1 MGERTN
7 GNNVKH
13 VDGGCRICLE
23 SLQVDNRTLVRLR
36 CGHLYHLDCI
46 GSFFNVGNKML
57 CPTCKRVEQGNWMLA
72 RSSPSQDLN
81 APLVQPLMG
90 GLPVPV
96 WRESMVPSVGRQFG
110 RVPNQDFDVPF
121 AQPLMNGL
129 APPVCR
135 ESLLPSGR
143 RAHGRVPSQNFNVP
157 LVQPFIGGLPV
168 PVRDES
174 MWTSVERQ
182 LGRELPN
189 PTRYTSSARSN
200 VSRGEPM
207 MTSLERHL
215 GRVLPSPDPTRLT
228 SSAWSN
234 GPTRGSSLDL
244 TTQQQIARNISRTLA
259 AKEHRKHDTMY
270 GFDIRSIDGESGSYS
285 SGRGSSSGGESG
297 SYSSGSGSY
306 SSGSGSSSGGVE
318 KVEATAVV
326 AEVEEVEEIVWK
338 GMATTQRATMKKTIA
353 TGRGGEASRNG
364 GYKQFGPIA

>member
-23 SLQVDNRTLVRLR
+23 SLQVDNRTPVRLR

-57 CPTCKRVEQGNWMLA
+57 CPTCKRVEQGNWMLG

-129 APPVCR
+129 APR

-174 MWTSVERQ
+174 VWTSVERQ

-189 PTRYTSSARSN
+189 PTRYTSS
-200 VSRGEPM
+200 
-207 MTSLERHL
+207 T
-215 GRVLPSPDPTRLT
+215 
-228 SSAWSN
+228 W
-234 GPTRGSSLDL
+234 
-244 TTQQQIARNISRTLA
+244 
-259 AKEHRKHDTMY
+259 
-270 GFDIRSIDGESGSYS
+270 
-285 SGRGSSSGGESG
+285 
-297 SYSSGSGSY
+297 
-306 SSGSGSSSGGVE
+306 
-318 KVEATAVV
+318 
-326 AEVEEVEEIVWK
+326 
-338 GMATTQRATMKKTIA
+338 ATMKKKIA
-353 TGRGGEASRNG
+353 TGRSGEASRNG

>member
-1 MGERTN
+1 MM
-7 GNNVKH
+7 
-13 VDGGCRICLE
+13 I
-23 SLQVDNRTLVRLR
+23 LQIV
-36 CGHLYHLDCI
+36 
-46 GSFFNVGNKML
+46 FFNVGNKML
-57 CPTCKRVEQGNWMLA
+57 CPTCKRVEQGNWMLG

-129 APPVCR
+129 APR

-174 MWTSVERQ
+174 VWTSVERQ

-189 PTRYTSSARSN
+189 PTRYTSSTWSN

-228 SSAWSN
+228 SSVWSN
-234 GPTRGSSLDL
+234 VPMRESSLNL
-244 TTQQQIARNISRTLA
+244 TLQQQIARNISRTLA
-259 AKEHRKHDTMY
+259 TNEHRKHDTMY
-270 GFDIRSIDGESGSYS
+270 GFDIRSSDGESGSYNSGSGSYS

-297 SYSSGSGSY
+297 SYSSGSGSSSGGESGSY

-338 GMATTQRATMKKTIA
+338 GMPTTQRATMKKKIA
-353 TGRGGEASRNG
+353 TGRSGEASRNG

>member
-13 VDGGCRICLE
+13 VDGGCKICLE
-23 SLQVDNRTLVRLR
+23 SLQVDNRTPVRLR

-57 CPTCKRVEQGNWMLA
+57 CPTCKRVEQGNWMLG

-129 APPVCR
+129 APR

-168 PVRDES
+168 P
-174 MWTSVERQ
+174 
-182 LGRELPN
+182 
-189 PTRYTSSARSN
+189 
-200 VSRGEPM
+200 RGEPM

-228 SSAWSN
+228 SSVWSN
-234 GPTRGSSLDL
+234 VPMRESSLNL
-244 TTQQQIARNISRTLA
+244 TLQQQIARNISRTLA
-259 AKEHRKHDTMY
+259 TNEHRKHDTMY
-270 GFDIRSIDGESGSYS
+270 GFDIRSSDGESGSYNSGSGSYS

-297 SYSSGSGSY
+297 SYSSGSGSSSGGESGSY
-306 SSGSGSSSGGVE
+306 SSGSGSSSGGESGSYSSGSGSSSGGME

-338 GMATTQRATMKKTIA
+338 GMPTTQRATMKKKIA
-353 TGRGGEASRNG
+353 TGRSGEASRNG

>member
-23 SLQVDNRTLVRLR
+23 SLQVDNRTPVRLR

-57 CPTCKRVEQGNWMLA
+57 CPTCKRVEQGNWMLG

-110 RVPNQDFDVPF
+110 
-121 AQPLMNGL
+121 
-129 APPVCR
+129 
-135 ESLLPSGR
+135 
-143 RAHGRVPSQNFNVP
+143 AHGRVPSQNFNVP

-189 PTRYTSSARSN
+189 PTRYTSSTWSN

-228 SSAWSN
+228 SSVWSN
-234 GPTRGSSLDL
+234 VPMRESSLNL
-244 TTQQQIARNISRTLA
+244 TLQQQIARNISRTLA
-259 AKEHRKHDTMY
+259 TNEHRKHDTMY
-270 GFDIRSIDGESGSYS
+270 GFDIRSSDGESGSYNSGSGSYS

-297 SYSSGSGSY
+297 SYSSGSGSSSGGESGSY
-306 SSGSGSSSGGVE
+306 SSGSGSTSGGVE

-338 GMATTQRATMKKTIA
+338 GMPTTQRATMKKKIA
-353 TGRGGEASRNG
+353 TGRSGEASRNG